1 MEWALQ
7 QTSQHPRLANS
18 LVTANGDWLD
28 VLLDDGRTFRFR
40 PGALIRRDAPLEQ
53 RTELLDRLIGIGIDG
68 AEAATVSEPRPV
80 SEPGRAGEDGD
91 PSPDLFSSD
100 DADGSYGPS
109 GASHPDYPADY
120 TDGEGPIVPIVR
132 SADYFLPATPGAD
145 SIVYIPLTA
154 FLAVG
159 IARDYP
165 DTIQPVYYEQLE
177 DSREIGEIMS
187 DAVMALRFMTNDT
200 QQSVEIGITEIAGA
214 QVMTFL
220 QPPNYELSWFAD
232 LDMIQQVAERIS
244 ERHPDDIPLFIPAS
258 RTKLF
263 IVFADDPHLADF
275 FKLLLAQR
283 NSEDAIYP
291 LPHTV
296 AADGWLEWQP
306 FPGSELAEVLGALRN
321 YFRQK
326 IYTTQEDM
334 MRQWPAFGKVKA
346 FLPRRL
352 ASGERVS
359 AATWD
364 AIDTHGSIPHTDFI
378 TFTRSPHPWE
388 EVAAVNITVR
398 THVAREIWPAG
409 IVEDDTLWPPRYGVT
424 GFPDDETLRK
434 LRDAA
439 DRRF

>member
-1 MEWALQ
+1 MDFMEWALQ

-40 PGALIRRDAPLEQ
+40 PGALIRQDAPLDQ
-53 RTELLDRLIGIGIDG
+53 RAELLDRLISIGIDE
-68 AEAATVSEPRPV
+68 AESATVTEPNRASAAKPDDGV
-80 SEPGRAGEDGD
+80 VPGY
-91 PSPDLFSSD
+91 PDTTGG
-100 DADGSYGPS
+100 AYPGPS
-109 GASHPDYPADY
+109 GEPSDDLDDPDA
-120 TDGEGPIVPIVR
+120 EALIVPIVR
-132 SADYFLPATPGAD
+132 SADYFLPATPDSD

-159 IARDYP
+159 LAHDYP
-165 DTIQPVYYEQLE
+165 DTIQPIYYDQLE

-187 DAVMALRFMTNDT
+187 DAVMTLRFMTNGT

-220 QPPNYELSWFAD
+220 QPPNYELSWFSD
-232 LDMIQQVAERIS
+232 LDMIQQVADRIC
-244 ERHPDDIPLFIPAS
+244 EQHPDDIPLFIPAS

-283 NSEDAIYP
+283 NSDDAIYP

-306 FPGSELAEVLGALRN
+306 FPDSELAAVLGALRN

-326 IYTTQEDM
+326 IYTAQEDM
-334 MRQWPAFGKVKA
+334 MRQWPAFGQVKT
-346 FLPRRL
+346 FQPRRL
-352 ASGERVS
+352 TTGERVS

-364 AIDTHGSIPHTDFI
+364 ATDAHGSIPHTDFV
-378 TFTRSPHPWE
+378 TFTRSPHPWQ
-388 EVAAVNITVR
+388 EVPAVNITVR
-398 THVAREIWPAG
+398 THVAREIWPDG
-409 IVEDDTLWPPRYGVT
+409 IVEDDTVWPPRYRVT
-424 GFPDDETLRK
+424 GFPDEDTLRK
-434 LRDAA
+434 LRDAT